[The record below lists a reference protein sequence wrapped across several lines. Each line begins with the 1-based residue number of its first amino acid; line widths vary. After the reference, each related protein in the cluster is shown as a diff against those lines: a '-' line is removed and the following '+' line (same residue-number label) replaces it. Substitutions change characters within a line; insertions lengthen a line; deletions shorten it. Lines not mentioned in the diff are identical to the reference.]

1 MRCNVLISLLSVR
14 LESTHSIK
22 VSLKLDKKH
31 VETQVACPQDLHDLI
46 IQIRMGK
53 GTNKAIQHLS
63 CLLGSLVFADEV
75 GQLLRTLI
83 SPPKQKSNNESMLS
97 AAEFIFLNI
106 TDHGVRSQHT
116 LQEALG
122 QCHMHTQQHTT
133 ATSRIGE
140 NIHMPP
146 STFCQHSNMPKI
158 ATTLLDIHPACK
170 LLHNFQ
176 YPPARYS
183 TWKHCPCLF
192 LSPN

>member
-1 MRCNVLISLLSVR
+1 MNR
-14 LESTHSIK
+14 LNKYMSEMNSSIEIKTYNTENLNKSQIMK
-22 VSLKLDKKH
+22 V
-31 VETQVACPQDLHDLI
+31 C
-46 IQIRMGK
+46 
-53 GTNKAIQHLS
+53 
-63 CLLGSLVFADEV
+63 F
-75 GQLLRTLI
+75 LLRSSFSSTSLITVYDLSTLYKRLWANVI
-83 SPPKQKSNNESMLS
+83 C
-97 AAEFIFLNI
+97 I
-106 TDHGVRSQHT
+106 
-116 LQEALG
+116 
-122 QCHMHTQQHTT
+122 QQHTT

-192 LSPN
+192 LSPS